1 MLIIIKK
8 VCYLGFC
15 GLCTPDCTV
24 NLGDENRRYLYFLQ
38 GVSKERTF
46 KIFLKRLGHILKT
59 VFEF

>member
-8 VCYLGFC
+8 KKYLGFC

-24 NLGDENRRYLYFLQ
+24 NLLNEYRRYLYFLQ

-46 KIFLKRLGHILKT
+46 KDF
-59 VFEF
+59 